1 MFIKVTRHGWCSHQ
15 AVHDGRKQSGGQG
28 RVEKSVLDAPVIG

>member
-1 MFIKVTRHGWCSHQ
+1 MFIKVTRHRWCSHQ